1 MDEAENVPGQHAKK
15 KMPNSQLY
23 TDFLNRQIGTDRQR
37 WFELY
42 EPLLGLIALSQGEGL
57 TRARLEKVL
66 GRDLRSAL
74 SACAQYLT
82 GQQPDGPFHVFH
94 QSFADFLLR
103 EESNTHFRIQPDMQR
118 RLHAQLLDSYEVTRW
133 RDLPLDEPYLWDHLA
148 YHLHAAGRDDELKAL
163 FEDQGWMHARV
174 ARDGYTFSGYLQD
187 LNIAW
192 EHVAHKTALAQID
205 AGSEP
210 TALADCVRYA
220 LIHTSINSL
229 AENHTPESA
238 VRAVE
243 RQAPDPEQRG
253 KLHVQFSD
261 EWSRADTLTVIA
273 LQLDGE
279 QRDQVLRQALNAALA
294 IPSEWAQAAVL
305 AGLAPLLDGERLQQ
319 ALDAALAISNERR
332 QIRAL
337 TRLARQLDS
346 EQRSQVIQR
355 ALATTLAISDEEERA
370 EALTLLAPHLDGEQR
385 SQVVQ
390 QALDAALAIS
400 DEWEQAMALA
410 VLAPQLDSGLLQ
422 QALSAALVISDEWS
436 RAVAL
441 AVLAP
446 QLDGELLQRALDAA
460 LALSSEW
467 AQAEA
472 LTAIGPLLDGE
483 QRSQIVQQA
492 LNAALATSDERS
504 RVTALTALAP
514 HLDGEQRSQAV
525 QRALTSA
532 LTISDEPSRADA
544 LAALA
549 PHLDGELLQQALA
562 AALALSDEES
572 QMQALT
578 SLLSASSS
586 DATLQTQL
594 IRQTR
599 LSIARALL
607 SFRARPR
614 KDVLR
619 FLTIENLLAPPIFS
633 QDTLGAIARHI
644 IEICHEWSWL

>member
-1 MDEAENVPGQHAKK
+1 MALHPRLVCIQFNEDTLRHSRSIQMDEAENVPGQHAKK

-163 FEDQGWMHARV
+163 FEDQEWMHARV
-174 ARDGYTFSGYLQD
+174 ARDGYTFSGYMQD
-187 LNIAW
+187 LNISW

-210 TALADCVRYA
+210 TALAGCVRYA
-220 LIHTSINSL
+220 LIHTSSNSL

-305 AGLAPLLDGERLQQ
+305 AGLAPLLDGEPLQQ
-319 ALDAALAISNERR
+319 ALNAALAISNERR

-337 TRLARQLDS
+337 TRPARQLDG

-370 EALTLLAPHLDGEQR
+370 EALTLLAPHLDGE
-385 SQVVQ
+385 
-390 QALDAALAIS
+390 
-400 DEWEQAMALA
+400 
-410 VLAPQLDSGLLQ
+410 LLQ
-422 QALSAALVISDEWS
+422 QT
-436 RAVAL
+436 
-441 AVLAP
+441 
-446 QLDGELLQRALDAA
+446 LDAA
-460 LALSSEW
+460 LALSD
-467 AQAEA
+467 AEA
-472 LTAIGPLLDGE
+472 
-483 QRSQIVQQA
+483 
-492 LNAALATSDERS
+492 
-504 RVTALTALAP
+504 
-514 HLDGEQRSQAV
+514 
-525 QRALTSA
+525 
-532 LTISDEPSRADA
+532 
-544 LAALA
+544 
-549 PHLDGELLQQALA
+549 
-562 AALALSDEES
+562 
-572 QMQALT
+572 QMQVLT

-607 SFRARPR
+607 SFRAKPR

-619 FLTIENLLAPPIFS
+619 FLTVENLLAPPIFS

-644 IEICHEWSWL
+644 IEICNEWSWL